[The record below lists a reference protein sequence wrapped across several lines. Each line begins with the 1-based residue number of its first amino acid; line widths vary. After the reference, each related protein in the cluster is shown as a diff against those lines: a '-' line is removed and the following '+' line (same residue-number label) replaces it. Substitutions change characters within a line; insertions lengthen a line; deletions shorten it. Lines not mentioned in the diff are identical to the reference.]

1 MVELTNGVETF
12 TVPEGAVGV
21 YKNMGFRPVSGTPDL
36 KHVDDYTDNGEFE
49 GEPADSTGDNYFDEL
64 LSKPISQWNQDEIK
78 EFAAAKGYDVSEAKS
93 LKQARQIIKSALDAE
108 SMAEMG
114 E

>member
-1 MVELTNGVETF
+1 MVELTNGVDTF

-21 YKNMGFRPVSGTPDL
+21 YKNMGFRPIGGTPDL
-36 KHVDDYTDNGEFE
+36 KHVDNIKNDGELD
-49 GEPADSTGDNYFDEL
+49 GEQVDSTGDGYFDEL

-93 LKQARQIIKSALDAE
+93 LKQARAIIKDALDAE